1 MKEKKMIPAA
11 AVIPWIP
18 KGAKSARLL
27 EFQPKRPMTMN
38 KIRMEILISTMTVF
52 TFADSL
58 APRISSNVQSAIKIT
73 AGRLKIP
80 PCSGACDSASGIL
93 KPKRLFNNSLRYSD
107 QPTATA
113 AADTPYSSSRQPA
126 TAIAGSSPIV
136 AYAYEYEEPETG
148 TAPASSA

>member
-1 MKEKKMIPAA
+1 MIPAA
-11 AVIPWIP
+11 AVIPWTP

-27 EFQPKRPMTMN
+27 EFQPKRPMMMN

-93 KPKRLFNNSLRYSD
+93 KPNSVVQQLVEILRPAD
-107 QPTATA
+107 CDRGGRHAILEQQATG
-113 AADTPYSSSRQPA
+113 DRHCRQF
-126 TAIAGSSPIV
+126 TDRRVGIRV
-136 AYAYEYEEPETG
+136 
-148 TAPASSA
+148 